1 MNTEVLYVWLNR
13 IRGIGP
19 ILASNLMEHFADI
32 SEVYHADISDL
43 LKVDGIGEKLAKII
57 VNNKD
62 LNVSNRIVEKCN
74 NNNIKIIHKYSSSYP
89 KQLNKLPKAPL
100 ILYVRGE
107 LKEFKYSVA
116 IVGSRRCT
124 EYGKNVTVELAEA
137 LSLNKI
143 PIISGMAKGID
154 SYAHTIAINN
164 NNYTIAVLGTGVDK
178 CYPKEHITLMNK
190 IIEKGAVI
198 SQFEPGT
205 NNIKE
210 NFLKR
215 NELVAMLSDKVVI
228 VQASKNSGAIY
239 TATCGFKYNKEV
251 YAVPGTIYDKC
262 NEGTNMLIS
271 NGANIYL
278 SPNNILTGFNSV
290 KIEDK
295 QNNWTALEGM
305 ILSSLSKRPLSIDAI
320 KSILGLTDEKIEALL
335 FEMEIRGDIKLSGG
349 IFTRHANP

>member
-1 MNTEVLYVWLNR
+1 MNTEVLYVWLNK

-19 ILASNLMEHFADI
+19 ILASNLMEYFEDI
-32 SEVYHADISDL
+32 SEVYHADISEL
-43 LKVDGIGEKLAKII
+43 LKVNGIGEKLAKII
-57 VNNKD
+57 VNNKNLD
-62 LNVSNRIVEKCN
+62 ESERIIERCN
-74 NNNIKIIHKYSSSYP
+74 NINIEIVNKYSSNYP

-100 ILYVRGE
+100 ILYVRGQ
-107 LKEFKYSVA
+107 LKEFESSVA

-137 LSLNKI
+137 LSLKKI

-190 IIEKGAVI
+190 IIEKGVVI

-205 NNIKE
+205 SDIKE

-215 NELVAMLSDKVVI
+215 NELIAMLSHKVII
-228 VQASKNSGAIY
+228 VQASKDSGALY
-239 TATCGFKYNKEV
+239 TATCGLKYNKEV

-278 SPNNILTGFNSV
+278 SSDNILTEFSSM
-290 KIEDK
+290 KIDDK
-295 QNNWTALEGM
+295 QNNCTEVEVM
-305 ILSSLSKRPLSIDAI
+305 ILSSLNKRSMSLDEI
-320 KSILGLTDEKIEALL
+320 KSMVGLTDDKIEELL
-335 FEMEIRGDIKLSGG
+335 FEMEIRGDIKQSGG
-349 IFTRHANP
+349 VFMGTTHN